1 MSEKALVTVD
11 FNVPSLANM
20 GEAFVE
26 EMAGLDLSFDRVKI
40 PSGGGLAFEVPGDD
54 PESPDLVKE
63 LVGII
68 VDHHPIN
75 VYYANPYA
83 GGNTPPDCSGEDG
96 KVGVG
101 TPGGDCATC
110 PLNQWGSDPSGGR
123 GKACQNRRRIYL
135 LREGETLPVLLTLP
149 TTSIKAFG
157 DYLAKRVLTKSKRSY
172 EVITK
177 ITLRRATN
185 ASGIAYSQAQFAVA
199 GHLDAEK
206 AKQAQEMSESIRA
219 YTRALKVQADDV
231 NYETP
236 PQPIQD
242 VDDGDMPF

>member
-1 MSEKALVTVD
+1 MSEKTLVAVD

-75 VYYANPYA
+75 VYYANPYT
-83 GGNTPPDCSGEDG
+83 GGNTPPDCSSEDG
-96 KVGVG
+96 KVGTG

-110 PLNQWGSDPSGGR
+110 PLNQWGSDPDGGR

-149 TTSIKAFG
+149 TTSLKAFS
-157 DYLAKRVLTKSKRSY
+157 DYIAKRVLAKGKRSY

-177 ITLRRATN
+177 ITLRRATS

-199 GHLDAEK
+199 GYLDAEK
-206 AKQAQEMSESIRA
+206 AKQAQEMSESIKA

-236 PQPIQD
+236 SQPIQD